1 MNDIHMYYYTEQDSL
16 AQPLEALL
24 THRHLPFCLPCP
36 RNPTHSKAGTTAT
49 L

>member
-1 MNDIHMYYYTEQDSL
+1 MNDIHTYYTEQDSL

-24 THRHLPFCLPCP
+24 THSHLPFCLLSP
-36 RNPTHSKAGTTAT
+36 